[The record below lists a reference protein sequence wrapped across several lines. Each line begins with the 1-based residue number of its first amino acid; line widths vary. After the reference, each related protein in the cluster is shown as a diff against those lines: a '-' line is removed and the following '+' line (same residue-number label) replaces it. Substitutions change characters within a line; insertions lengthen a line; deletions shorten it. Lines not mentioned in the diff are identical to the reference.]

1 MTRLRTRLATADRL
15 VLTGL
20 RAVGH
25 HGVLDHERRAGQ
37 EFVVDIQIGLDTR
50 SAAESDDL
58 SETVHYGDLAE
69 RLHAAIASDPVDLI
83 ETLAQRLADVCLAEP
98 SVDWVDVT
106 VHKPHAPIQVAF
118 DDVSLTIHRSR
129 DD

>member
-50 SAAESDDL
+50 PAAESDDL
-58 SETVHYGDLAE
+58 SETVHY
-69 RLHAAIASDPVDLI
+69 
-83 ETLAQRLADVCLAEP
+83 
-98 SVDWVDVT
+98 
-106 VHKPHAPIQVAF
+106 
-118 DDVSLTIHRSR
+118 
-129 DD
+129 